1 MMTSGRALLA
11 ALAAFV
17 IGAAVLPNAAA
28 AQAQPVAQVPTPTL
42 RPQKAP
48 NPNAAL
54 PTPPAAT
61 TAAKPGGGQPAA
73 AAGSYTHGR
82 IIVLRGLYNIF
93 SRGMDKI
100 AKDMED
106 MGLPVSLY
114 NHSRWQTISAKLIE
128 EYRANP
134 KAVAPVI
141 LIGHSLGGDASI
153 VMSNWLALNGVPVRF
168 VVVFDAVAQ
177 THPLIGGIQEVMNF
191 YKPKGY
197 GQEVKAAP
205 SFNGTINNVDL
216 TDRKDIDHLNID
228 KDPVLQ
234 GEVIA
239 RVVEIMNESNG
250 KPSRKKTTPPVAKA
264 TQPTEPA
271 PPTAEAS
278 AAPAARSTA
287 PTVGSGPAT
296 ADAGTAPATAEPPPA
311 EPASPAAAET
321 PDAIPA
327 EAAAAD

>member
-1 MMTSGRALLA
+1 MTSGRALFA

-17 IGAAVLPNAAA
+17 IGAAVLPGLAA
-28 AQAQPVAQVPTPTL
+28 AQAQPATQVPTPTL

-54 PTPPAAT
+54 PAPPTTT
-61 TAAKPGGGQPAA
+61 TAAKSGGSQPVV
-73 AAGSYTHGR
+73 AAGPYTHGR

-100 AKDMED
+100 AKDMKE

-114 NHSRWQTISAKLIE
+114 NHSRWQAISATLIE

-134 KAVAPVI
+134 QAVAPVI

-153 VMSNWLALNGVPVRF
+153 VMSNWLAHNGVPVRF
-168 VVVFDAVAQ
+168 VVIFDAVAQ

-205 SFNGTINNVDL
+205 SFKGTINNIDL

-239 RVVEIMNESNG
+239 RVVEIMNEANG
-250 KPSRKKTTPPVAKA
+250 KPAKKKSAPPVAK
-264 TQPTEPA
+264 PA
-271 PPTAEAS
+271 PAVEPVPATAS
-278 AAPAARSTA
+278 AAPAGAE
-287 PTVGSGPAT
+287 P
-296 ADAGTAPATAEPPPA
+296 GTAPATAVPPPA
-311 EPASPAAAET
+311 EPSPPAAAEA
-321 PDAIPA
+321 PEAIPA
-327 EAAAAD
+327 DAAVATD